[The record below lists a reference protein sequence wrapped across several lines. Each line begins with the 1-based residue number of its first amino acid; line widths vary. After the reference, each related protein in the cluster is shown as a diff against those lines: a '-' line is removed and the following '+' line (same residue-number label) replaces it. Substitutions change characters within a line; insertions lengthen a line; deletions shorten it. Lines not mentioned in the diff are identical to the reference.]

1 MVTPPQRRNVVNFL
15 QASYG
20 VSERRACR
28 VTGASRASHRY
39 RSQADPQHEL
49 RLRVRGLAAVRV
61 RYGYRRIHVL
71 LRREG
76 WPVNHKRVYRIY
88 RDEGLAI
95 RARTP
100 RRRRSSQYRAAR
112 PEVVATNQT
121 WAMDFVSDTLFDG
134 QRIRMLTLLDLYRTG
149 FLGRLLDG
157 NHAAASAGEVSAART
172 ADGVRWP

>member
-1 MVTPPQRRNVVNFL
+1 MVTPSQRRTVVNFL

-49 RLRVRGLAAVRV
+49 RLRVRELAQARV

-100 RRRRSSQYRAAR
+100 RRRRSPQYAR
-112 PEVVATNQT
+112 RVP
-121 WAMDFVSDTLFDG
+121 
-134 QRIRMLTLLDLYRTG
+134 
-149 FLGRLLDG
+149 RL
-157 NHAAASAGEVSAART
+157 S
-172 ADGVRWP
+172 P

>member
-1 MVTPPQRRNVVNFL
+1 MVTPSQRRTVVNFL

-39 RSQADPQHEL
+39 RSQADPQHDL
-49 RLRVRGLAAVRV
+49 RLRVRELAAVRV

-88 RDEGLAI
+88 RDT
-95 RARTP
+95 RAWRSAHGRHGADARLSTVQHVP
-100 RRRRSSQYRAAR
+100 RSSPPTR
-112 PEVVATNQT
+112 P
-121 WAMDFVSDTLFDG
+121 
-134 QRIRMLTLLDLYRTG
+134 
-149 FLGRLLDG
+149 GRWTSSPTRSST
-157 NHAAASAGEVSAART
+157 ASASAC
-172 ADGVRWP
+172 